1 LKICWKRSDWSERN
15 DSGEIFSHVCEN
27 RLRSKLERGQSEAE
41 VLMRAVFLLLTLAA
55 CATGVAELPV
65 TNDPDGQGSAAE
77 VEDTAN
83 VDDSASPEDTGP
95 EVDCESLSVAD
106 CKAEPACRTVEAFPI
121 KSLGDGEYCVDPVST
136 EVGCVADSLDCP
148 AYSSWGAA
156 TSGDSQCYAFGDC
169 QPDSWG
175 SCADPA
181 MRTTIGC

>member
-1 LKICWKRSDWSERN
+1 
-15 DSGEIFSHVCEN
+15 
-27 RLRSKLERGQSEAE
+27 
-41 VLMRAVFLLLTLAA
+41 MRAVLFLLTLTG
-55 CATGVAELPV
+55 CATGVAELPAD
-65 TNDPDGQGSAAE
+65 DPAAAADPTAE
-77 VEDTAN
+77 VGEPAAADDSAPPEDTA
-83 VDDSASPEDTGP
+83 P
-95 EVDCESLSVAD
+95 EVDCEALSVTD

-136 EVGCVADSLDCP
+136 EVGCVADALDCP

-156 TSGDSQCYAFGDC
+156 GGGDSQCYAFGDC